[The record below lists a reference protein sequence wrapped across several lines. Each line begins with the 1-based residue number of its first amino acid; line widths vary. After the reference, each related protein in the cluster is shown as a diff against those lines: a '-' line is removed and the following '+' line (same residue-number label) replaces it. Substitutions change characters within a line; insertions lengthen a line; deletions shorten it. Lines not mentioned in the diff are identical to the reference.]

1 MLHRQSSCPPF
12 KRRKSLGGFWGQHG
26 VGQERCLGGCNRL
39 CSQGSVSLIV
49 AMRMREVLEICA
61 RHPTKI
67 PVVVEWYQK
76 EKHLP
81 LLDCTKFLVSQD
93 LSLSQ
98 FLVTLRTRMSLTST
112 QAFYLLVNNR
122 GLPSLSTTLGE
133 VYRDSR
139 DDDGFLYMTYASQDM
154 FGAPVHAA
162 PRTPQNTMS
171 NPCP

>member
-1 MLHRQSSCPPF
+1 MQHRQSSCPPF
-12 KRRKSLGGFWGQHG
+12 KRKKSL
-26 VGQERCLGGCNRL
+26 
-39 CSQGSVSLIV
+39 
-49 AMRMREVLEICA
+49 ATRMREVLEVRA

-67 PVVVEWYQK
+67 PVVVERYQK

-81 LLDCTKFLVSQD
+81 LLDRTKFLVSQD

-122 GLPSLSTTLGE
+122 GLPSLNTTLGE
-133 VYRDSR
+133 VYRDSQ

-154 FGAPVHAA
+154 FGAPVAVQA
-162 PRTPQNTMS
+162 
-171 NPCP
+171 